1 MINAYRSLQKTSLF
15 GLAAICLAL
24 APAALACPGQ
34 NNGARLNTLRSLP
47 HGLQLSSGQGGGDI
61 VGLWEVDMTVVGLG
75 LYDHA
80 FQQLFR
86 DGNEIQ
92 NSGLVPPA
100 AGAICFGR
108 WTQVNGKTLQLK
120 HFGWTFDLAGN
131 YTGKFILTATITLS
145 GADSYT
151 GTFIADIELPNGNLD
166 PNAHV
171 EGTITGQRIASN

>member
-1 MINAYRSLQKTSLF
+1 MINAYRSFQKTSLF

-24 APAALACPGQ
+24 APAAFACPGQ
-34 NNGARLNTLRSLP
+34 NNGARLNALRSLP
-47 HGLQLSSGQGGGDI
+47 HGPKLGSGQGGGDI
-61 VGLWEVDMTVVGLG
+61 VGLWEVDMTFSGGV
-75 LYDHA
+75 YDHA

-100 AGAICFGR
+100 EGAICFGR
-108 WTQVNGKTLQLK
+108 WTQVNGRTFQIK
-120 HFGWTFDLAGN
+120 HYGWTFDLAGN

-151 GTFIADIELPNGNLD
+151 GPFIADIELPDGKLD
-166 PNAHV
+166 PGAHV

>member
-34 NNGARLNTLRSLP
+34 NNGARLNALRSLP
-47 HGLQLSSGQGGGDI
+47 HSPKLGSGQSGGDI
-61 VGLWEVDMTVVGLG
+61 VGLWEVDMTVDGSP
-75 LYDHA
+75 YDHA

-92 NSGLVPPA
+92 NSQLVPPA
-100 AGAICFGR
+100 EGAICFGR
-108 WTQVNGKTLQLK
+108 WTQVNGKTFQLK

-131 YTGKFILTATITLS
+131 YTGEFILTATITLS

-151 GTFIADIELPNGNLD
+151 GTFIADIEFNGKFD

-171 EGTITGQRIASN
+171 EGTITGQRIGSN